1 MMDPTIKFLRDLV
14 AIDSVNPSLVPGGAG
29 ESEIASFVA
38 SEMRSV
44 GMDVEITEVAPG
56 RPNVVGVLEGRAQG
70 KSLMFCGHIDTVG
83 VEAMSSPF
91 DPIERDGRLYGRGAG
106 DQKAGVAA
114 MIDAARS
121 HRQFRL
127 SEGWSVDCCRGC

>member
-1 MMDPTIKFLRDLV
+1 MPDFAIKLLRDLV

-29 ESEIASFVA
+29 EGEIASFVA
-38 SEMRSV
+38 AEMRSI

-83 VEAMSSPF
+83 VEGMTSPF
-91 DPIERDGRLYGRGAG
+91 DPIERDGRIYGRGAG
-106 DQKAGVAA
+106 DMKGGMAA
-114 MIDAARS
+114 MIEAAFS
-121 HRQFRL
+121 LANSGMKAGRL
-127 SEGWSVDCCRGC
+127 IVA